1 MVGWYFVEVVVVS
14 GVSVSMVWVVAVEF
28 FDPVVQMGVLSKWF
42 DRLVLVLLEVEVVV
56 HVRS

>member
-1 MVGWYFVEVVVVS
+1 
-14 GVSVSMVWVVAVEF
+14 MVWVVAVVF
-28 FDPVVQMGVLSKWF
+28 LDPVVQVGVLSKWF